1 MFFCPSAC
9 LQFSLI
15 LHYPN
20 HFQGHTT
27 FFFKFCY
34 IYLFVCES
42 LEQARARVD
51 LWRLNKPA
59 KEKAAG
65 GQQEVSVG
73 KVLATKY
80 INLLRLH

>member
-1 MFFCPSAC
+1 MSIILSHSPLPKS
-9 LQFSLI
+9 FSSSHHIFL
-15 LHYPN
+15 
-20 HFQGHTT
+20 
-27 FFFKFCY
+27 KFCY
-34 IYLFVCES
+34 IYFFVCES

-65 GQQEVSVG
+65 GQQDVSVG

>member
-1 MFFCPSAC
+1 M
-9 LQFSLI
+9 
-15 LHYPN
+15 
-20 HFQGHTT
+20 
-27 FFFKFCY
+27 
-34 IYLFVCES
+34 CES